1 MSKQIEYSNQA
12 RKQLSEGIDKL
23 ANAVTAT

>member
-12 RKQLSEGIDKL
+12 RKKLSEGIDKL
-23 ANAVTAT
+23 ATQLQQL